1 MNRRLCSTI
10 VCGFALHIRQALC
23 AERTAKQSMNE
34 NSYSANRIKQRYPLR
49 LKWGIQMHTFAG
61 LNRSNEE
68 KLFDVTI
75 SVDAGWECHYNLP
88 TPVTL
93 KINQYA
99 ISTSGLL
106 SPR

>member
-1 MNRRLCSTI
+1 MKIPI
-10 VCGFALHIRQALC
+10 VQIELSSVTH
-23 AERTAKQSMNE
+23 
-34 NSYSANRIKQRYPLR
+34 YV

-88 TPVTL
+88 TPVAL